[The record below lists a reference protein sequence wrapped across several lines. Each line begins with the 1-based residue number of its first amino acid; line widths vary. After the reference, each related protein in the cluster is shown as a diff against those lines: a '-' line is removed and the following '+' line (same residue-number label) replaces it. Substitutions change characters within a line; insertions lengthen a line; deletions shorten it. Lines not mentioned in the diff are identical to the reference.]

1 MSQTERS
8 GRRGESRRDLLR
20 ASRTQRQLG
29 SIRPLQRN
37 LAPVESLSPEG
48 VEKIHKASMRLLSN
62 PGFLILDYPSALAV
76 FKAHGAK
83 VEGNIVKLD
92 EDTLMH
98 YLRMAPSQFTLLAR
112 NPENNLSIGGNHMVF
127 APVYGPPYVADYEAG
142 RRPSTMQ
149 DFHNFTRLSHMM
161 PDLHHGGGTV
171 VEPNDIGVNERH
183 LDMLMAHITNH
194 NKAFM
199 GSVTHADNA
208 ADSITMARIL
218 YGNEA
223 ILANPGL
230 LSLINV
236 SSPLRHDDRML
247 SVIDVNARAKQAMI
261 MTPFTMVG
269 ATSPTALAATIA
281 QLNAEA
287 LISIAYAQM
296 LNPGT
301 PCLMGSFISI
311 VDLKSGAPTFGTG
324 EQNLLLYAAT
334 QMARFYN
341 LPVRTGGNF
350 TASQSADAQAGY
362 ESASTFWPTVQ
373 AGTNFVLHAAG
384 WLEGGLI
391 SGYEKFIL
399 DSESLGM
406 IANYQRGIGLSDEDF
421 AIDAYEEVPPGGHFL
436 GASHTM
442 RHYESAFYSHRV
454 FNMDNYEKWQAE
466 GMVDSYQRAHGIW
479 KKMLAEYEAPQLE
492 SSKREELE
500 AFISWRKEQ
509 IRAGKARSEWQA

>member
-1 MSQTERS
+1 MSTERS
-8 GRRGESRRDLLR
+8 GRRGENRREALR
-20 ASRTQRQLG
+20 ASRTQRQVG
-29 SIRPLQRN
+29 SIRPLVRKLN
-37 LAPVESLSPEG
+37 PVEALDQEG
-48 VEKIHKASMRLLSN
+48 IEKIHKASMRLLTK
-62 PGFLILDYPSALAV
+62 PGFLILDYPSALEV
-76 FKAHGAK
+76 FKAHGAT
-83 VEGNIVKLD
+83 VEGNIVKID
-92 EDTLMH
+92 EATLMH
-98 YLRMAPSQFTLLAR
+98 YVRMAPSQFTLLAR
-112 NPENNLSIGGNHMVF
+112 SEQNNVTIGGKHMVF
-127 APVYGPPYVADYEAG
+127 APVYGPPYVADHDTG
-142 RRPSTMQ
+142 RRQSTLK
-149 DFHNFTRLSHMM
+149 DFENFNKLSHMI

-183 LDMLMAHITNH
+183 LDMVMSHIKHHT
-194 NKAFM
+194 KAFM

-208 ADSITMARIL
+208 ADSVTMARIL
-218 YGNEA
+218 YGTDA
-223 ILANPGL
+223 IAQNPGL

-236 SSPLRHDDRML
+236 SSPMRHDDRML
-247 SVIDVNARAKQAMI
+247 SVIDVNARAKQALI

-269 ATSPTALAATIA
+269 ATSPTSLAATIA

-287 LISIAYAQM
+287 LISVAYAQM
-296 LNPGT
+296 INPGT

-324 EQNLLLYAAT
+324 EQNLLLFAAT
-334 QMARFYN
+334 QMARYYN

-350 TASQSADAQAGY
+350 TAAQTSDYQAGY

-406 IANYQRGIGLSDEDF
+406 MANYQRGIELDEESF
-421 AIDAYEEVPPGGHFL
+421 ALDAYDEVPPGGHFL

-442 RHYESAFYSHRV
+442 RHYETAFYSHRV

-466 GMVDSYQRAHGIW
+466 GMQNAYKRANGIW
-479 KKMLAEYEAPQLE
+479 KKMLAEYEAPALDDA
-492 SSKREELE
+492 KREELE
-500 AFISWRKEQ
+500 AFMRWRKEQ
-509 IRAGKARSEWQA
+509 IRAGKPRTEWQG